1 MVPKKG
7 NEMTLVLRILL
18 DILNEGLMYALLA
31 MGMYITYSILDFPDL
46 SVDGTFPLGAVLSGV
61 MIYNGV
67 NPWLALLAA
76 FAAGMAAGVLT
87 GLMHVKL
94 HITPLLCGIIMY
106 TAMLSVNLVILKA
119 GTGGGAMV
127 SFGTKDTIFSYGIM
141 SNVPKYVQIGDTDF
155 YFRTV
160 IMSLVLVV
168 VCKLILDIYLKT
180 KHGLLLRA
188 TGANDKYTVML
199 GKDPGTLKIFGLA
212 LGNGFAALAGS
223 VIAQNKTS
231 ADQQMGVGMVV
242 LGLASVIIG
251 LSLFKRVKFMKGTTM
266 VILGSIVYKAAY
278 QLVLWLGLPTEY
290 NNLMKA
296 LIFLIALVLGGGE
309 IKKFIAALGKKPES
323 VNSSGRLSLMGIT
336 KIFNK
341 GTVDENKLFDNLS
354 LDVSDGEFISVV
366 GSNGSGK
373 TTMLNIVCGGVEPD
387 AGAVAFNGN
396 NIIYMKEFQ
405 RARRIGRVLQDPKMG
420 TCGSLTILENM
431 ALADNKNNTYGLT
444 PALNPARV
452 EYYKDLLKS
461 CGMGLE
467 NRLGVLAGSLSGGQ
481 RQALALVIA
490 TMSDIDLLILD
501 EHTAAL
507 DPKSSE
513 TLMQITDRVV
523 KEKHLT
529 TLMVTH
535 NLRFAVEYG
544 SRLIMMHSGKAV
556 MDISGEQKQ
565 NLDIDDILG
574 KFNEISIECGN

>member
-1 MVPKKG
+1 
-7 NEMTLVLRILL
+7 MTLVINILI

-61 MIYNGV
+61 LIIQGV
-67 NPWLALLAA
+67 DPWLCLVIS

-94 HITPLLCGIIMY
+94 RITPLLCGIIMY

-119 GTGGGAMV
+119 GTDGKAV
-127 SFGTKDTIFSYGIM
+127 ASFFTKNTIFNSGIA
-141 SNVPKYVQIGDTDF
+141 SLIPKNVGEGGF
-155 YFRTV
+155 YIRTV
-160 IMSLVLVV
+160 VISLILVI
-168 VCKLILDIYLKT
+168 VCKLLLDLYLKT

-199 GKDPGTLKIFGLA
+199 GRNPGSMKIFGLA

-223 VIAQNKTS
+223 VIAQNKGS
-231 ADQQMGVGMVV
+231 ADQQMGIGMVV

-251 LSLFKRVKFMKGTTM
+251 LSLFRRVKFMKGTTM
-266 VILGSIVYKAAY
+266 VILGSLVYKAAY
-278 QLVLWLGLPTEY
+278 QIVLSLGIPTDF

-296 LIFLIALVLGGGE
+296 LIFLVALVLGGSE
-309 IKKFIAALGKKPES
+309 LRKLITSLGKKPEPVKS
-323 VNSSGRLSLMGIT
+323 DSKLALSNIT
-336 KIFNK
+336 KVFNR
-341 GTVDENKLFDNLS
+341 GTVDENKLFDNFT
-354 LDVSDGEFISVV
+354 LDVNDGDFISVV

-373 TTMLNIVCGGVEPD
+373 TTMLNIVCGGIQPD
-387 AGAVAFNGN
+387 SGAVVFNGE
-396 NIIYMKEFQ
+396 NIVLSKEYE
-405 RARRIGRVLQDPKMG
+405 RARKIGRVPQDPKMG
-420 TCGSLTILENM
+420 TCGSLTILENL
-431 ALADNKNNTYGLT
+431 ALADNKLHPFGLS
-444 PALNPARV
+444 PAVNRKR
-452 EYYKDLLKS
+452 EEHYKKLLES

-467 NRLGVLAGSLSGGQ
+467 NRMGVLAGSLSGGQ
-481 RQALALVIA
+481 RQALALIIA
-490 TMSDIDLLILD
+490 TMADIDLLILD

-513 TLMQITDRVV
+513 TLMKITEKVV

-544 SRLIMMHSGKAV
+544 SRLVMMHGGSAV
-556 MDISGEQKQ
+556 MDIDGEAKK
-565 NLDIDDILG
+565 NLVVDDILG

>member
-1 MVPKKG
+1 
-7 NEMTLVLRILL
+7 MTLVINILI

-61 MIYNGV
+61 LIIQGV
-67 NPWLALLAA
+67 DPWLCLVIS

-94 HITPLLCGIIMY
+94 RITPLLCGIIMY

-119 GTGGGAMV
+119 GTDGKAV
-127 SFGTKDTIFSYGIM
+127 ASFFTKNTIFNSGIA
-141 SNVPKYVQIGDTDF
+141 SLIPKDIGEGGF
-155 YFRTV
+155 YIRTV
-160 IMSLVLVV
+160 VIALILVI
-168 VCKLILDIYLKT
+168 VCKLLLDLYLKT

-199 GKDPGTLKIFGLA
+199 GRNPGSMKIFGLA

-223 VIAQNKTS
+223 VIAQNKGS
-231 ADQQMGVGMVV
+231 ADQQMGIGMVV

-251 LSLFKRVKFMKGTTM
+251 LSLFRRVKFMKGTTM
-266 VILGSIVYKAAY
+266 VILGSLVYKAAY
-278 QLVLWLGLPTEY
+278 QIVLSLGIPTDF

-296 LIFLIALVLGGGE
+296 LIFLVALVLGGSE
-309 IKKFIAALGKKPES
+309 LRKLITSLGKKPELVKS
-323 VNSSGRLSLMGIT
+323 DSKLALSNIT
-336 KIFNK
+336 KVFNR
-341 GTVDENKLFDNLS
+341 GTVDESKLFDNFT
-354 LDVSDGEFISVV
+354 LDVNDGDFISVV

-373 TTMLNIVCGGVEPD
+373 TTMLNIVCGGIQPD
-387 AGAVAFNGN
+387 SGAVVFNGE
-396 NIIYMKEFQ
+396 NIVLSKEYE
-405 RARRIGRVLQDPKMG
+405 RARKIGRVLQDPKMG
-420 TCGSLTILENM
+420 TCGSLTILENL
-431 ALADNKNNTYGLT
+431 ALADNKLHPFGLS
-444 PALNPARV
+444 PAVNRKR
-452 EYYKDLLKS
+452 EEHYKKLLES

-467 NRLGVLAGSLSGGQ
+467 NRMGVLAGSLSGGQ
-481 RQALALVIA
+481 RQALALIIA
-490 TMSDIDLLILD
+490 TMADIDLLILD

-513 TLMQITDRVV
+513 TLMKITEKVV

-544 SRLIMMHSGKAV
+544 SRLVMMHGGSAV
-556 MDISGEQKQ
+556 MDIDGEAKK
-565 NLDIDDILG
+565 NLVVDDILG

>member
-1 MVPKKG
+1 
-7 NEMTLVLRILL
+7 MTLVINILI

-61 MIYNGV
+61 LIIQGV
-67 NPWLALLAA
+67 DPWLCLVIS

-94 HITPLLCGIIMY
+94 RITPLLCGIIMY

-119 GTGGGAMV
+119 GTDGKAV
-127 SFGTKDTIFSYGIM
+127 ASFFTKNTIFNSGIA
-141 SNVPKYVQIGDTDF
+141 SLIPKNIGEGGF
-155 YFRTV
+155 YIRTV
-160 IMSLVLVV
+160 VIALILVI
-168 VCKLILDIYLKT
+168 VCKLLLDLYLKT

-199 GKDPGTLKIFGLA
+199 GRNPGSMKIFGLA

-223 VIAQNKTS
+223 VIAQNKGS
-231 ADQQMGVGMVV
+231 ADQQMGIGMVV

-251 LSLFKRVKFMKGTTM
+251 LSLFRRVKFMKGTTM
-266 VILGSIVYKAAY
+266 VILGSLVYKAAY
-278 QLVLWLGLPTEY
+278 QIVLSLGIPTDF

-296 LIFLIALVLGGGE
+296 LIFLVALVLGGSE
-309 IKKFIAALGKKPES
+309 IKKLITSLGKKPEPVKS
-323 VNSSGRLSLMGIT
+323 DSKLALSNIT
-336 KIFNK
+336 KVFNR
-341 GTVDENKLFDNLS
+341 GTVDENKLFDNFT
-354 LDVSDGEFISVV
+354 LDVNDGDFISVV

-373 TTMLNIVCGGVEPD
+373 TTMLNIVCGGIQPD
-387 AGAVAFNGN
+387 SGAVVFNGE
-396 NIIYMKEFQ
+396 NIVLSKEYE
-405 RARRIGRVLQDPKMG
+405 RARKIGRVLQDPKMG
-420 TCGSLTILENM
+420 TCGSLTILENL
-431 ALADNKNNTYGLT
+431 ALADNKLHPFGLS
-444 PALNPARV
+444 PAVNRKR
-452 EYYKDLLKS
+452 EEHYKKLLES

-467 NRLGVLAGSLSGGQ
+467 NRMGVLAGSLSGGQ
-481 RQALALVIA
+481 RQALALIIA
-490 TMSDIDLLILD
+490 TMADIDLLILD

-513 TLMQITDRVV
+513 TLMKITEKVV

-544 SRLIMMHSGKAV
+544 SRLVMMHGGSAV
-556 MDISGEQKQ
+556 MDIDGEAKK
-565 NLDIDDILG
+565 NLVVDDILG

>member
-1 MVPKKG
+1 
-7 NEMTLVLRILL
+7 MTLVINILI

-61 MIYNGV
+61 LIIQGV
-67 NPWLALLAA
+67 DPWLCLVIS

-94 HITPLLCGIIMY
+94 RITPLLCGIIMY

-119 GTGGGAMV
+119 GTDGKAV
-127 SFGTKDTIFSYGIM
+127 ASFFTKNTIFNSGIA
-141 SNVPKYVQIGDTDF
+141 SLIPKNVGEGGF
-155 YFRTV
+155 YIRTV
-160 IMSLVLVV
+160 VISLILVI
-168 VCKLILDIYLKT
+168 VCKLLLDLYLKT

-199 GKDPGTLKIFGLA
+199 GRNPGSMKIFGLA

-223 VIAQNKTS
+223 VIAQNKGS
-231 ADQQMGVGMVV
+231 ADQQMGIGMVV

-251 LSLFKRVKFMKGTTM
+251 LSLFRRVKFMKGTTM
-266 VILGSIVYKAAY
+266 VILGSLVYKAAY
-278 QLVLWLGLPTEY
+278 QIVLSLGIPTDF

-296 LIFLIALVLGGGE
+296 LIFLVALVLGGSE
-309 IKKFIAALGKKPES
+309 LRKLITSLGKKPEPVKS
-323 VNSSGRLSLMGIT
+323 DSKLALSNIT
-336 KIFNK
+336 KVFNR
-341 GTVDENKLFDNLS
+341 GTVDESKLFDNFT
-354 LDVSDGEFISVV
+354 LDVNDGDFISVV

-373 TTMLNIVCGGVEPD
+373 TTMLNIVCGGIQPD
-387 AGAVAFNGN
+387 SGAVVFNGE
-396 NIIYMKEFQ
+396 NIVLSKEYE
-405 RARRIGRVLQDPKMG
+405 RARKIGRVLQDPKMG
-420 TCGSLTILENM
+420 TCGSLTILENL
-431 ALADNKNNTYGLT
+431 ALADNKLHPFGLS
-444 PALNPARV
+444 PAVNRKR
-452 EYYKDLLKS
+452 EEHYKKLLES

-467 NRLGVLAGSLSGGQ
+467 NRMGVLAGSLSGGQ
-481 RQALALVIA
+481 RQALALIIA
-490 TMSDIDLLILD
+490 TMADIDLLILD

-513 TLMQITDRVV
+513 TLMKIIEKVV

-544 SRLIMMHSGKAV
+544 SRLVMMHGGSAV
-556 MDISGEQKQ
+556 MDIDGEAKK
-565 NLDIDDILG
+565 NLVVDDILG

>member
-1 MVPKKG
+1 
-7 NEMTLVLRILL
+7 MTLVINILI

-61 MIYNGV
+61 LIIQGV
-67 NPWLALLAA
+67 DPWLCLVIS
-76 FAAGMAAGVLT
+76 FADGMAAGVLT

-94 HITPLLCGIIMY
+94 RITPLLCGIIMY

-119 GTGGGAMV
+119 GTDGKAV
-127 SFGTKDTIFSYGIM
+127 ASFFTKNTIFNSGIA
-141 SNVPKYVQIGDTDF
+141 SLIPKNVGEGGF
-155 YFRTV
+155 YIRTV
-160 IMSLVLVV
+160 VISLILVI
-168 VCKLILDIYLKT
+168 VCKLLLDLYLKT

-199 GKDPGTLKIFGLA
+199 GRNPGSMKIFGLA

-223 VIAQNKTS
+223 VIAQNKGS
-231 ADQQMGVGMVV
+231 ADQQMGIGMVV

-251 LSLFKRVKFMKGTTM
+251 LSLFRRVKFMKGTTM
-266 VILGSIVYKAAY
+266 VILGSLVYKAAY
-278 QLVLWLGLPTEY
+278 QIVLFLGIPTDF

-296 LIFLIALVLGGGE
+296 LIFLVALVLGGSE
-309 IKKFIAALGKKPES
+309 LRKLITSLGKKPEPVKS
-323 VNSSGRLSLMGIT
+323 DSKLALSNIT
-336 KIFNK
+336 KVFNR
-341 GTVDENKLFDNLS
+341 GTVDESKLFDNFT
-354 LDVSDGEFISVV
+354 LDVNDGDFISVV

-373 TTMLNIVCGGVEPD
+373 TTMLNIVCGGIQPD
-387 AGAVAFNGN
+387 SGAVVFNGE
-396 NIIYMKEFQ
+396 NIVLSKEYE
-405 RARRIGRVLQDPKMG
+405 RARKIGRVLQDPKMG
-420 TCGSLTILENM
+420 TCGSLTILENL
-431 ALADNKNNTYGLT
+431 ALADNKLHPFGLS
-444 PALNPARV
+444 PAVNRKR
-452 EYYKDLLKS
+452 EEHYKKLLES

-467 NRLGVLAGSLSGGQ
+467 NRMGVLAGSLSGGQ
-481 RQALALVIA
+481 RQALALIIA
-490 TMSDIDLLILD
+490 TMADIDLLILD

-513 TLMQITDRVV
+513 TLMKITEKVV

-544 SRLIMMHSGKAV
+544 SRLVMMHGGNAV
-556 MDISGEQKQ
+556 MDIDGEAKK
-565 NLDIDDILG
+565 NLVVDDILG

>member
-1 MVPKKG
+1 
-7 NEMTLVLRILL
+7 MTLVINILI

-61 MIYNGV
+61 LIIQGV
-67 NPWLALLAA
+67 DPWLCLVIS

-94 HITPLLCGIIMY
+94 RITPLLCGIIMY

-119 GTGGGAMV
+119 GTDGKAV
-127 SFGTKDTIFSYGIM
+127 ASFFTKNTIFNSGIA
-141 SNVPKYVQIGDTDF
+141 SLISKNIGEGGF
-155 YFRTV
+155 YIRTV
-160 IMSLVLVV
+160 VIALILVI
-168 VCKLILDIYLKT
+168 VCKLLLDLYLKT

-199 GKDPGTLKIFGLA
+199 GRNPGSMKIFGLA

-223 VIAQNKTS
+223 VIAQNKGS
-231 ADQQMGVGMVV
+231 ADQQMGIGMVV

-251 LSLFKRVKFMKGTTM
+251 LSLFRRVKFMKGTTM
-266 VILGSIVYKAAY
+266 VILGSLVYKAAY
-278 QLVLWLGLPTEY
+278 QIVLSLGIPTDF

-296 LIFLIALVLGGGE
+296 LIFLVALVLGGSE
-309 IKKFIAALGKKPES
+309 LRKLITSLGKKPEPVKS
-323 VNSSGRLSLMGIT
+323 DSKLALSNIT
-336 KIFNK
+336 KVFNR
-341 GTVDENKLFDNLS
+341 GTVDESKLFDNFT
-354 LDVSDGEFISVV
+354 LDVNDGDFISVV

-373 TTMLNIVCGGVEPD
+373 TTMLNIVCGGIQPD
-387 AGAVAFNGN
+387 SGAVVFNGE
-396 NIIYMKEFQ
+396 NIVLSKEYE
-405 RARRIGRVLQDPKMG
+405 RARKIGRVLQDPKMG
-420 TCGSLTILENM
+420 TCGSLTILENL
-431 ALADNKNNTYGLT
+431 ALADNKLHPFGLS
-444 PALNPARV
+444 PAVNRKR
-452 EYYKDLLKS
+452 EEHYKKLLES

-467 NRLGVLAGSLSGGQ
+467 NRMGVLAGSLSGGQ
-481 RQALALVIA
+481 RQALALIIA
-490 TMSDIDLLILD
+490 TMADIDLLILD

-513 TLMQITDRVV
+513 TLMKITEKVV

-544 SRLIMMHSGKAV
+544 SRLVMMHGGSAV
-556 MDISGEQKQ
+556 MDIDGEAKK
-565 NLDIDDILG
+565 NLVVDDILG

>member
-1 MVPKKG
+1 
-7 NEMTLVLRILL
+7 MTLVINILI

-61 MIYNGV
+61 LIIQGV
-67 NPWLALLAA
+67 DPWLCLVIS

-94 HITPLLCGIIMY
+94 RITPLLCGIIMY

-119 GTGGGAMV
+119 GTDGKAV
-127 SFGTKDTIFSYGIM
+127 ASFFTKNTIFNSGIA
-141 SNVPKYVQIGDTDF
+141 SLIPKNIGEGGF
-155 YFRTV
+155 YIRTV
-160 IMSLVLVV
+160 VISLILVI
-168 VCKLILDIYLKT
+168 VCKLLLDLYLKT
-180 KHGLLLRA
+180 KHGLLLIA

-199 GKDPGTLKIFGLA
+199 GRNPGSMKIFGLA

-223 VIAQNKTS
+223 VIAQNKGS
-231 ADQQMGVGMVV
+231 ADQQMGIGMVV

-251 LSLFKRVKFMKGTTM
+251 LSLFRRVKFMKGTTM
-266 VILGSIVYKAAY
+266 VILGSLVYKAAY
-278 QLVLWLGLPTEY
+278 QIVLSLGIPTDF

-296 LIFLIALVLGGGE
+296 LIFLVALVLGGSE
-309 IKKFIAALGKKPES
+309 IKKLITSLGKKPEPVKS
-323 VNSSGRLSLMGIT
+323 DSKLALSNIT
-336 KIFNK
+336 KVFNR
-341 GTVDENKLFDNLS
+341 GTVDENKLFDNFT
-354 LDVSDGEFISVV
+354 LDVNDGDFISVV

-373 TTMLNIVCGGVEPD
+373 TTMLNIVCGGIQPD
-387 AGAVAFNGN
+387 SGAVVFNGE
-396 NIIYMKEFQ
+396 NIVLSKEYE
-405 RARRIGRVLQDPKMG
+405 RARKIGRVLQDPKMG
-420 TCGSLTILENM
+420 TCGSLTILENL
-431 ALADNKNNTYGLT
+431 ALADNKLHPFGLS
-444 PALNPARV
+444 PAVNRKR
-452 EYYKDLLKS
+452 EEHYKKLLES

-467 NRLGVLAGSLSGGQ
+467 NRMGVLAGSLSGGQ
-481 RQALALVIA
+481 RQALALIIA
-490 TMSDIDLLILD
+490 TMADIDLLILD

-513 TLMQITDRVV
+513 TLMKITEKVV

-544 SRLIMMHSGKAV
+544 SRLVMMHGGSAV
-556 MDISGEQKQ
+556 MDIDGEAKK
-565 NLDIDDILG
+565 NLVVDDILG

>member
-1 MVPKKG
+1 
-7 NEMTLVLRILL
+7 MTLVINILI

-61 MIYNGV
+61 LIIQGV
-67 NPWLALLAA
+67 DPWLCLVIS

-94 HITPLLCGIIMY
+94 RITPLLCGIIMY

-119 GTGGGAMV
+119 GTDGKAV
-127 SFGTKDTIFSYGIM
+127 ASFFTKNTIFNSGIA
-141 SNVPKYVQIGDTDF
+141 SLIPKNIGEGGF
-155 YFRTV
+155 YIRTV
-160 IMSLVLVV
+160 VIALILVI
-168 VCKLILDIYLKT
+168 VCKLLLDLYLKT

-199 GKDPGTLKIFGLA
+199 GRNPGSMKIFGLA

-223 VIAQNKTS
+223 VIAQNKGS
-231 ADQQMGVGMVV
+231 ADQQMGIGMVV

-251 LSLFKRVKFMKGTTM
+251 LSLFRRVKFMKGTTM
-266 VILGSIVYKAAY
+266 VILGSLVYKAAY
-278 QLVLWLGLPTEY
+278 QIVLSLGIPTDF

-296 LIFLIALVLGGGE
+296 LIFLVALVLGGSE
-309 IKKFIAALGKKPES
+309 LRKLITSLGKKPEPVKS
-323 VNSSGRLSLMGIT
+323 DSKLALSNIT
-336 KIFNK
+336 KVFNR
-341 GTVDENKLFDNLS
+341 GTVDESKLFDNFT
-354 LDVSDGEFISVV
+354 LDVNDGDFISVV

-373 TTMLNIVCGGVEPD
+373 TTMLNIVCGGIQPD
-387 AGAVAFNGN
+387 SGAVVFNGE
-396 NIIYMKEFQ
+396 NIVLSKEYE
-405 RARRIGRVLQDPKMG
+405 RARKIGRVLQDPKMG
-420 TCGSLTILENM
+420 TCGSLTILENL
-431 ALADNKNNTYGLT
+431 ALADNKLHPFGLS
-444 PALNPARV
+444 PAVNRKR
-452 EYYKDLLKS
+452 EEHYKKLLES

-467 NRLGVLAGSLSGGQ
+467 NRMGVLAGSLSGGQ
-481 RQALALVIA
+481 RQALALIIA
-490 TMSDIDLLILD
+490 TMADIDLLILD

-513 TLMQITDRVV
+513 TLMKITEKVV

-544 SRLIMMHSGKAV
+544 SRLVMMHGGNAV
-556 MDISGEQKQ
+556 MDIDGEAKK
-565 NLDIDDILG
+565 NLVVDDILG

>member
-1 MVPKKG
+1 
-7 NEMTLVLRILL
+7 MTLVINILI
-18 DILNEGLMYALLA
+18 DILNEGLMYAILA

-61 MIYNGV
+61 LIIQGV
-67 NPWLALLAA
+67 DPWLCLVIS

-94 HITPLLCGIIMY
+94 RITPLLCGIIMY

-119 GTGGGAMV
+119 GTDGKAV
-127 SFGTKDTIFSYGIM
+127 ASFFTKNTIFNSGIA
-141 SNVPKYVQIGDTDF
+141 SLIPKNVGEGGF
-155 YFRTV
+155 YIRTV
-160 IMSLVLVV
+160 VISLILVI
-168 VCKLILDIYLKT
+168 VCKLLLDLYLKT

-199 GKDPGTLKIFGLA
+199 GRNPGSMKIFGLA

-223 VIAQNKTS
+223 VIAQNKGS
-231 ADQQMGVGMVV
+231 ADQQMGIGMVV

-251 LSLFKRVKFMKGTTM
+251 LSLFRRVKFMKGTTM
-266 VILGSIVYKAAY
+266 VILGSLVYKAAY
-278 QLVLWLGLPTEY
+278 QIVLSLGIPTDF

-296 LIFLIALVLGGGE
+296 LIFLVALVLGGSE
-309 IKKFIAALGKKPES
+309 LRKLITSLGKKPEPVKS
-323 VNSSGRLSLMGIT
+323 DSKLALSNIT
-336 KIFNK
+336 KVFNR
-341 GTVDENKLFDNLS
+341 GTVDESKLFDNFT
-354 LDVSDGEFISVV
+354 LDVNDGDFISVV

-373 TTMLNIVCGGVEPD
+373 TTMLNIVCGGIQPD
-387 AGAVAFNGN
+387 SGAVVFNGE
-396 NIIYMKEFQ
+396 NIVLSKEYE
-405 RARRIGRVLQDPKMG
+405 RARKIGRVLQDPKMG
-420 TCGSLTILENM
+420 TCGSLTILENL
-431 ALADNKNNTYGLT
+431 ALADNKLHPFGLS
-444 PALNPARV
+444 PAVNRKR
-452 EYYKDLLKS
+452 EEHYKKLLES

-467 NRLGVLAGSLSGGQ
+467 NRMGVLAGSLSGGQ
-481 RQALALVIA
+481 RQALALIIA
-490 TMSDIDLLILD
+490 TMADIDLLILD

-513 TLMQITDRVV
+513 TLMKITEKVV

-544 SRLIMMHSGKAV
+544 SRLVMMHGGSAV
-556 MDISGEQKQ
+556 MDIDGEAKK
-565 NLDIDDILG
+565 NLVVDDILG

>member
-1 MVPKKG
+1 
-7 NEMTLVLRILL
+7 MTLVINILI

-61 MIYNGV
+61 LIIQGV
-67 NPWLALLAA
+67 DPWLCLVIS

-94 HITPLLCGIIMY
+94 RITPLLCGIIMY

-119 GTGGGAMV
+119 GTDGKAV
-127 SFGTKDTIFSYGIM
+127 ASFFTKNTIFNSGIA
-141 SNVPKYVQIGDTDF
+141 SLIPKNIGEGGF
-155 YFRTV
+155 YIRTAV
-160 IMSLVLVV
+160 ISLIIVV
-168 VCKLILDIYLKT
+168 VCKLLLDLYLKT

-199 GKDPGTLKIFGLA
+199 GRNPGTMKIFGLA

-223 VIAQNKTS
+223 VIAQNKGS
-231 ADQQMGVGMVV
+231 ADQQMGIGMVV

-251 LSLFKRVKFMKGTTM
+251 LSLFRRVRFIKGTTM
-266 VILGSIVYKAAY
+266 VILGSLVYKAAY
-278 QLVLWLGLPTEY
+278 QIVLSLGIPTDL

-296 LIFLIALVLGGGE
+296 LIFLAALVLGGGE
-309 IKKFIAALGKKPES
+309 LKKLITSLGRKPEPAQS
-323 VNSSGRLSLMGIT
+323 RSKLALNSIT
-336 KIFNK
+336 KVFNR
-341 GTVDENKLFDNLS
+341 GTVDENKLFDNFTLEIN
-354 LDVSDGEFISVV
+354 DGDFISVV

-373 TTMLNIVCGGVEPD
+373 TTMLNVICGGIEPD
-387 AGAVAFNGN
+387 SGAVVFNGE
-396 NIIYMKEFQ
+396 NIVLSKEYE
-405 RARRIGRVLQDPKMG
+405 RARKIGRVLQDPKMG
-420 TCGSLTILENM
+420 TCSSLTILENL
-431 ALADNKNNTYGLT
+431 ALADNKLRPFGLS
-444 PALNPARV
+444 PAVNRKR
-452 EYYKDLLKS
+452 EEHYKKLLES

-467 NRLGVLAGSLSGGQ
+467 NRMGVLAGSLSGGQ
-481 RQALALVIA
+481 RQALALIIA
-490 TMSDIDLLILD
+490 TMADIDLLILD

-513 TLMQITDRVV
+513 TLMKITERVV

-544 SRLIMMHSGKAV
+544 SRLVMMHGGTAV
-556 MDISGEQKQ
+556 MDIDGEDKK
-565 NLDIDDILG
+565 NLVVDDILG

>member
-1 MVPKKG
+1 
-7 NEMTLVLRILL
+7 MTLVINILI

-61 MIYNGV
+61 LIIQGV
-67 NPWLALLAA
+67 DPWLCLVIS

-94 HITPLLCGIIMY
+94 RITPLLCGIIMY

-119 GTGGGAMV
+119 GTDGKAVASFFTKNTLFNSGIASLIPKNVGEGG
-127 SFGTKDTIFSYGIM
+127 
-141 SNVPKYVQIGDTDF
+141 F
-155 YFRTV
+155 YIRTV
-160 IMSLVLVV
+160 VISLILVI
-168 VCKLILDIYLKT
+168 VCKLLLDLYLKT

-199 GKDPGTLKIFGLA
+199 GRNPGSMKIFGLA

-223 VIAQNKTS
+223 VIAQNKGS
-231 ADQQMGVGMVV
+231 ADQQMGIGMVV

-251 LSLFKRVKFMKGTTM
+251 LSLFRRVKFMKGTTM
-266 VILGSIVYKAAY
+266 VILGSLVYKAAY
-278 QLVLWLGLPTEY
+278 QIVLSLGIPTDF

-296 LIFLIALVLGGGE
+296 LIFLVALVLGGSE
-309 IKKFIAALGKKPES
+309 LRKLITSLGKKPEPVKS
-323 VNSSGRLSLMGIT
+323 DSKLALSNIT
-336 KIFNK
+336 KVFNR
-341 GTVDENKLFDNLS
+341 GTVDESKLFDNFT
-354 LDVSDGEFISVV
+354 LDVNDGDFISVV

-373 TTMLNIVCGGVEPD
+373 TTMLNIVCGGIQPD
-387 AGAVAFNGN
+387 SGAVVFNGE
-396 NIIYMKEFQ
+396 NIVLSKEYE
-405 RARRIGRVLQDPKMG
+405 RARKIGRVLQDPKMG
-420 TCGSLTILENM
+420 TCGSLTILENL
-431 ALADNKNNTYGLT
+431 ALADNKLHPFGLS
-444 PALNPARV
+444 PAVNRKR
-452 EYYKDLLKS
+452 EEHYKKLLES

-467 NRLGVLAGSLSGGQ
+467 NRMGVLAGSLSGGQ
-481 RQALALVIA
+481 RQALALIIA
-490 TMSDIDLLILD
+490 TMADIDLLILD

-513 TLMQITDRVV
+513 TLMKITEKVV

-544 SRLIMMHSGKAV
+544 SRLVMMHGGSAV
-556 MDISGEQKQ
+556 MDIDGEAKK
-565 NLDIDDILG
+565 NLVVDDILG

>member
-1 MVPKKG
+1 
-7 NEMTLVLRILL
+7 MTLVINILL
-18 DILNEGLMYALLA
+18 DILNEGFMYALLA

-61 MIYNGV
+61 LILQGV
-67 NPWLALLAA
+67 DPWLCLLIS

-94 HITPLLCGIIMY
+94 RITPLLCGIIMY

-119 GTGGGAMV
+119 GTDGGAV
-127 SFGTKDTIFSYGIM
+127 ASFFTKDTIFNSGLAGFI
-141 SNVPKYVQIGDTDF
+141 PKSVGGF
-155 YFRTV
+155 YIRTAV
-160 IMSLVLVV
+160 ISLIIVV
-168 VCKLILDIYLKT
+168 VCKLLLDLYLKT
-180 KHGLLLRA
+180 KHGLLLRG

-199 GKDPGTLKIFGLA
+199 GKDPGTIKIFGLA
-212 LGNGFAALAGS
+212 LGNGFAAIAGS
-223 VIAQNKTS
+223 VIAQNKGS

-266 VILGSIVYKAAY
+266 VILGSLIYKAAY
-278 QLVLWLGLPTEY
+278 QIVLSLGLPTDY

-309 IKKFIAALGKKPES
+309 LKKLISSIGRKPES
-323 VNSSGRLSLMGIT
+323 VQSANRLSLSKIT
-336 KIFNK
+336 KIFNR
-341 GTVDENKLFDNLS
+341 GTVDENKLFDEFS
-354 LDVSDGEFISVV
+354 LDVKDGDFISVV

-373 TTMLNIVCGGVEPD
+373 TTMLNVVCGGVEPD
-387 AGAVAFNGN
+387 SGAVVFNGQ
-396 NIIYMKEFQ
+396 NIAMMKEFQ

-420 TCGSLTILENM
+420 TCGSLTILENL
-431 ALADNKNNTYGLT
+431 ALADNKNHSFGLT
-444 PALNPARV
+444 PAVNPAR
-452 EYYKDLLKS
+452 EQYYKKLLES

-467 NRLGVLAGSLSGGQ
+467 NRMGVLAGSLSGGQ
-481 RQALALVIA
+481 RQALALIIA

-513 TLMQITDRVV
+513 TLMKITDKVV
-523 KEKHLT
+523 KEKHIT

-544 SRLIMMHSGKAV
+544 SRLVMMHGGRAV
-556 MDISGEQKQ
+556 MDIDGDEKQK
-565 NLDIDDILG
+565 LVVDDILG

>member
-1 MVPKKG
+1 
-7 NEMTLVLRILL
+7 MTLVINILI

-61 MIYNGV
+61 LIIQGV
-67 NPWLALLAA
+67 DPWLCLVIS

-94 HITPLLCGIIMY
+94 RITPLLCGIIMY

-119 GTGGGAMV
+119 GTDGKAV
-127 SFGTKDTIFSYGIM
+127 ASFFTKNTIFNSGIA
-141 SNVPKYVQIGDTDF
+141 SLIPKNIGEGGF
-155 YFRTV
+155 YIRTV
-160 IMSLVLVV
+160 VIALILVI
-168 VCKLILDIYLKT
+168 VCKLLLDLYLNT

-199 GKDPGTLKIFGLA
+199 GRNPGSMKIFGLA

-223 VIAQNKTS
+223 VIAQNKGS
-231 ADQQMGVGMVV
+231 ADQQMGIGMVV

-251 LSLFKRVKFMKGTTM
+251 LSLFRRVKFMKGTTM
-266 VILGSIVYKAAY
+266 VILGSLVYKAAY
-278 QLVLWLGLPTEY
+278 QIVLSLGIPTDF

-296 LIFLIALVLGGGE
+296 LIFLVALVLGGSE
-309 IKKFIAALGKKPES
+309 LRKLITSLGKKPEPVKS
-323 VNSSGRLSLMGIT
+323 DSKLALSNIT
-336 KIFNK
+336 KVFNR
-341 GTVDENKLFDNLS
+341 GTVDESKLFDNFT
-354 LDVSDGEFISVV
+354 LDVNDGDFISVV

-373 TTMLNIVCGGVEPD
+373 TTMLNIVCGGIQPD
-387 AGAVAFNGN
+387 SGAVVFNGE
-396 NIIYMKEFQ
+396 NIVLSKEYE
-405 RARRIGRVLQDPKMG
+405 RARKIGRVLQDPKMG
-420 TCGSLTILENM
+420 TCGSLTILENL
-431 ALADNKNNTYGLT
+431 ALADNKLHPFGLS
-444 PALNPARV
+444 PAVNRKR
-452 EYYKDLLKS
+452 EEHYKKLLES

-467 NRLGVLAGSLSGGQ
+467 NRMGVLAGSLSGGQ
-481 RQALALVIA
+481 RQALALIIA
-490 TMSDIDLLILD
+490 TMADIDLLILD

-513 TLMQITDRVV
+513 TLMKITEKVV

-544 SRLIMMHSGKAV
+544 SRLVMMHGGSAV
-556 MDISGEQKQ
+556 MDIDGEAKK
-565 NLDIDDILG
+565 NLVVDDILG

>member
-1 MVPKKG
+1 
-7 NEMTLVLRILL
+7 MTLVIKILL

-46 SVDGTFPLGAVLSGV
+46 SVDGTFPLGAALSGV
-61 MIYNGV
+61 LILNGV
-67 NPWLALLAA
+67 NPWLALLIS

-119 GTGGGAMV
+119 GNDGNALV
-127 SFGTKDTIFSYGIM
+127 SFGRKETIFNSGLASFI
-141 SNVPKYVQIGDTDF
+141 PKSVGEF
-155 YFRTV
+155 YIRTAV
-160 IMSLVLVV
+160 VSLVLVI
-168 VCKLILDIYLKT
+168 VCKLLLDLYLKT

-188 TGANDKYTVML
+188 TGANDKYTIML
-199 GKDPGTLKIFGLA
+199 GKDPGTIKIFGLA
-212 LGNGFAALAGS
+212 LGNGFAALAGG
-223 VIAQNKTS
+223 VIAQNKGS

-266 VILGSIVYKAAY
+266 VILGSLVYKAAY
-278 QLVLWLGLPTEY
+278 QIVLSLGLPTDL

-309 IKKFIAALGKKPES
+309 LKKLISALGKKPEP
-323 VNSSGRLSLMGIT
+323 VKSGSRLALSNIT
-336 KIFNK
+336 KIFNR
-341 GTVDENKLFDNLS
+341 GTVDENVLFDKFT
-354 LDVSDGEFISVV
+354 LDVNDGDFISVV

-373 TTMLNIVCGGVEPD
+373 TTMLNVVCGGVEPD
-387 AGAVAFNGN
+387 SGAVVFNGQ
-396 NIIYMKEFQ
+396 NIVMTKEFQ

-420 TCGSLTILENM
+420 TCSSLTILENL
-431 ALADNKNNTYGLT
+431 ALADNKNNSYGLT
-444 PALNPARV
+444 PAVNSSRV
-452 EYYKDLLKS
+452 EYYKELLSS

-467 NRLGVLAGSLSGGQ
+467 NRMGVLAGSLSGGQ
-481 RQALALVIA
+481 RQALALIIA

-513 TLMQITDRVV
+513 TLMKITDKVV

-544 SRLIMMHSGKAV
+544 SRLVMMHSGKAV
-556 MDISGEQKQ
+556 MDIDGEEKQK
-565 NLDIDDILG
+565 LVVDDILG

>member
-1 MVPKKG
+1 
-7 NEMTLVLRILL
+7 MTLVINILI

-61 MIYNGV
+61 LIIQGV
-67 NPWLALLAA
+67 DPWLCLVIS

-94 HITPLLCGIIMY
+94 RITPLLCGIIMY

-119 GTGGGAMV
+119 GTDGKAV
-127 SFGTKDTIFSYGIM
+127 ASFFTKNTIFNSGIA
-141 SNVPKYVQIGDTDF
+141 SLIPKNIGEGGF
-155 YFRTV
+155 YIRTV
-160 IMSLVLVV
+160 VIALILVI
-168 VCKLILDIYLKT
+168 VCKLLLDLYLKT

-199 GKDPGTLKIFGLA
+199 GRNPGSMKIFGLA

-223 VIAQNKTS
+223 VIAQNKGS
-231 ADQQMGVGMVV
+231 ADQQMGIGMVV

-251 LSLFKRVKFMKGTTM
+251 LSLFRRVKFMKGTTM
-266 VILGSIVYKAAY
+266 VILGSLVYKAAY
-278 QLVLWLGLPTEY
+278 QIVLSLGIPTDF

-296 LIFLIALVLGGGE
+296 LIFLVALVLGGSE
-309 IKKFIAALGKKPES
+309 LRKLITSLGKKPEPVKS
-323 VNSSGRLSLMGIT
+323 DSKLALSNIT
-336 KIFNK
+336 KVFNR
-341 GTVDENKLFDNLS
+341 GTVDESKLFDNFT
-354 LDVSDGEFISVV
+354 LDVNDGDFISVV

-373 TTMLNIVCGGVEPD
+373 TTMLNIVCGGIQPD
-387 AGAVAFNGN
+387 SGAVVFNGE
-396 NIIYMKEFQ
+396 NIVLSKEYE
-405 RARRIGRVLQDPKMG
+405 RARKIGRVLQDPKMG
-420 TCGSLTILENM
+420 TCGSLTILENL
-431 ALADNKNNTYGLT
+431 ALADNKLHPFGLS
-444 PALNPARV
+444 PAVNRKR
-452 EYYKDLLKS
+452 EEHYKKLLES

-467 NRLGVLAGSLSGGQ
+467 NRMGVLAGSLSGGQ
-481 RQALALVIA
+481 RQALALIIA
-490 TMSDIDLLILD
+490 TMADIDLLILD

-513 TLMQITDRVV
+513 TLMKITEKVV

-544 SRLIMMHSGKAV
+544 SRLVMMHGGSAV
-556 MDISGEQKQ
+556 MDIDGEAKK
-565 NLDIDDILG
+565 NLVVDDIIG

>member
-1 MVPKKG
+1 
-7 NEMTLVLRILL
+7 MTLVINILL

-61 MIYNGV
+61 LILKGV
-67 NPWLALLAA
+67 DPWLSLVIS
-76 FAAGMAAGVLT
+76 FVAGMVAGVLT

-119 GTGGGAMV
+119 GTDGGAV
-127 SFGTKDTIFSYGIM
+127 ASFFTKDTIFNSGVASYI
-141 SNVPKYVQIGDTDF
+141 PKSVGGF
-155 YFRTV
+155 YIRTA
-160 IMSLVLVV
+160 IISLVIVI
-168 VCKLILDIYLKT
+168 VCKLLLDLYLRT

-199 GKDPGTLKIFGLA
+199 GKDPGTIKIFGLA

-223 VIAQNKTS
+223 VIAQNKGS

-266 VILGSIVYKAAY
+266 VILGSLVYKAAY
-278 QLVLWLGLPTEY
+278 QIVLSLGLPTDY

-309 IKKFIAALGKKPES
+309 LKKLVAALGRKPEPADS
-323 VNSSGRLSLMGIT
+323 KSRLALSSIT
-336 KIFNK
+336 KIFNR
-341 GTVDENKLFDNLS
+341 GTVDENKLFDNFT
-354 LDVSDGEFISVV
+354 LDVKDGDFISVV

-373 TTMLNIVCGGVEPD
+373 TTMLNVVCGGVEPD
-387 AGAVAFNGN
+387 SGAVVFNGK
-396 NIIYMKEFQ
+396 NIVMMKEFQ

-420 TCGSLTILENM
+420 TCGSLTILENL
-431 ALADNKNNTYGLT
+431 ALADNKNNSYGLT
-444 PALNPARV
+444 PAVNNSRV
-452 EYYKDLLKS
+452 EYYKELLSS

-467 NRLGVLAGSLSGGQ
+467 NRMGVLAGSLSGGQ
-481 RQALALVIA
+481 RQALALIIA

-513 TLMQITDRVV
+513 TLMRITDKVV

-544 SRLIMMHSGKAV
+544 SRLIMMHGGKAV
-556 MDISGEQKQ
+556 MDIDGEQKKD
-565 NLDIDDILG
+565 LVVDDILG

>member
-1 MVPKKG
+1 
-7 NEMTLVLRILL
+7 MTLVINILI

-61 MIYNGV
+61 LIIQGV
-67 NPWLALLAA
+67 DPWLCLVIS

-94 HITPLLCGIIMY
+94 RITPLLCGIIMY

-119 GTGGGAMV
+119 GTDGKAV
-127 SFGTKDTIFSYGIM
+127 ASFFTKNTIFNSGIA
-141 SNVPKYVQIGDTDF
+141 SLIPKNVGEGGF
-155 YFRTV
+155 YIRTV
-160 IMSLVLVV
+160 VISLILVI
-168 VCKLILDIYLKT
+168 VCKLLLDLYLKT

-199 GKDPGTLKIFGLA
+199 GRNPGSMKIFGLA

-223 VIAQNKTS
+223 VIAQNKGS
-231 ADQQMGVGMVV
+231 ADQQMGIGMVV

-251 LSLFKRVKFMKGTTM
+251 LSLFRRVKFMKGTTM
-266 VILGSIVYKAAY
+266 VILGSLVYKAAY
-278 QLVLWLGLPTEY
+278 QIVLSLGIPTDF

-296 LIFLIALVLGGGE
+296 LIFLVALVLGGSE
-309 IKKFIAALGKKPES
+309 LRKLITSLGKKPEPVKS
-323 VNSSGRLSLMGIT
+323 DSKLALSNIT
-336 KIFNK
+336 KVFNR
-341 GTVDENKLFDNLS
+341 GTVDESKLFDNFM
-354 LDVSDGEFISVV
+354 LDVNDGDFISVV

-373 TTMLNIVCGGVEPD
+373 TTMLNIVCGGIQPD
-387 AGAVAFNGN
+387 SGAVVFNGE
-396 NIIYMKEFQ
+396 NIVLSKEYE
-405 RARRIGRVLQDPKMG
+405 RARKIGRVLQDPKMG
-420 TCGSLTILENM
+420 TCGSLTILENL
-431 ALADNKNNTYGLT
+431 ALADNKLHPFGLS
-444 PALNPARV
+444 PAVNRKR
-452 EYYKDLLKS
+452 EEHYKKLLES

-467 NRLGVLAGSLSGGQ
+467 NRMGVLAGSLSGGQ
-481 RQALALVIA
+481 RQALALIIA
-490 TMSDIDLLILD
+490 TMADIDLLILD

-513 TLMQITDRVV
+513 TLMKITEKVV

-544 SRLIMMHSGKAV
+544 SRLVMMHGGSAV
-556 MDISGEQKQ
+556 MDIDGEAKK
-565 NLDIDDILG
+565 NLVVDDILG

>member
-1 MVPKKG
+1 
-7 NEMTLVLRILL
+7 MTLVINILL
-18 DILNEGLMYALLA
+18 DILNEGLMYALLS

-61 MIYNGV
+61 LILNGV
-67 NPWLALLAA
+67 DPWLSLVIS

-119 GTGGGAMV
+119 GTDGGAV
-127 SFGTKDTIFSYGIM
+127 ASFFTKDTIFNSGVASYI
-141 SNVPKYVQIGDTDF
+141 PKSVGGF
-155 YFRTV
+155 YIRTA
-160 IMSLVLVV
+160 IISLVIVI
-168 VCKLILDIYLKT
+168 VCKLLLDLYLRT

-199 GKDPGTLKIFGLA
+199 GKDPGTIKIFGLA

-223 VIAQNKTS
+223 VIAQNKGS

-266 VILGSIVYKAAY
+266 VILGSLVYKAAY
-278 QLVLWLGLPTEY
+278 QIVLSLGLPTDY

-309 IKKFIAALGKKPES
+309 LKKLVAALGRKPEPADS
-323 VNSSGRLSLMGIT
+323 KSRLALSSIT
-336 KIFNK
+336 KIFNR
-341 GTVDENKLFDNLS
+341 GTVDENKLFDNFT
-354 LDVSDGEFISVV
+354 LDVKDGDFISVV

-373 TTMLNIVCGGVEPD
+373 TTMLNVVCGGAEPD
-387 AGAVAFNGN
+387 SGAVVFNGK
-396 NIIYMKEFQ
+396 NIVMMKEFQ

-420 TCGSLTILENM
+420 TCGSLTILENL
-431 ALADNKNNTYGLT
+431 ALADNKNNSYGLT
-444 PALNPARV
+444 PAVNNSRV
-452 EYYKDLLKS
+452 EYYKELLSS

-467 NRLGVLAGSLSGGQ
+467 NRMGVLAGSLSGGQ
-481 RQALALVIA
+481 RQALALIIA

-513 TLMQITDRVV
+513 TLMRITDKVV

-544 SRLIMMHSGKAV
+544 SRLIMMHGGKAV
-556 MDISGEQKQ
+556 MDIDGEQKKD
-565 NLDIDDILG
+565 LVVDDILG
-574 KFNEISIECGN
+574 KFNEVSIECGN

>member
-1 MVPKKG
+1 
-7 NEMTLVLRILL
+7 MTLVINILI

-61 MIYNGV
+61 LIIQGV
-67 NPWLALLAA
+67 DPWLCLVIS

-94 HITPLLCGIIMY
+94 RITPLLCGIIMY

-119 GTGGGAMV
+119 GTDGKAV
-127 SFGTKDTIFSYGIM
+127 ASFFTKNTIFNSGIA
-141 SNVPKYVQIGDTDF
+141 SLIPKNIGEGGF
-155 YFRTV
+155 YIRTV
-160 IMSLVLVV
+160 VIALILVI
-168 VCKLILDIYLKT
+168 VCKLLLDLYLKT

-199 GKDPGTLKIFGLA
+199 GRNPGSMKIFGLA

-223 VIAQNKTS
+223 VIAQNKGS
-231 ADQQMGVGMVV
+231 ADQQMGIGMVV

-251 LSLFKRVKFMKGTTM
+251 LSLFRRVKFMKGTTR
-266 VILGSIVYKAAY
+266 VILGSLVYKAAY
-278 QLVLWLGLPTEY
+278 QIVLSLGIPTDF

-296 LIFLIALVLGGGE
+296 LIFLVALVLGGSE
-309 IKKFIAALGKKPES
+309 LRKLITSLGKKPEPVKS
-323 VNSSGRLSLMGIT
+323 DSKLALSNIT
-336 KIFNK
+336 KVFNR
-341 GTVDENKLFDNLS
+341 GTVDESKLFDNFT
-354 LDVSDGEFISVV
+354 LDVNDGDFISVV

-373 TTMLNIVCGGVEPD
+373 TTMLNIVCGGIQPD
-387 AGAVAFNGN
+387 SGAVVFNGE
-396 NIIYMKEFQ
+396 NIVLSKEYE
-405 RARRIGRVLQDPKMG
+405 RARKIGRVLQDPKMG
-420 TCGSLTILENM
+420 TCGSLTILENL
-431 ALADNKNNTYGLT
+431 ALADNKLHPFGLS
-444 PALNPARV
+444 PAVNRKR
-452 EYYKDLLKS
+452 EEHYKKLLES

-467 NRLGVLAGSLSGGQ
+467 NRMGVLAGSLSGGQ
-481 RQALALVIA
+481 RQALALIIA
-490 TMSDIDLLILD
+490 TMADIDLLILD

-513 TLMQITDRVV
+513 TLMKITEKVV

-544 SRLIMMHSGKAV
+544 SRLVMMHGGSAV
-556 MDISGEQKQ
+556 MDIDGEAKK
-565 NLDIDDILG
+565 NLVVDDILG

>member
-1 MVPKKG
+1 
-7 NEMTLVLRILL
+7 MTLVINILI

-61 MIYNGV
+61 LIIQGV
-67 NPWLALLAA
+67 DPWLCLVIS

-94 HITPLLCGIIMY
+94 RITPLLCGIIMY

-119 GTGGGAMV
+119 GTDGKAV
-127 SFGTKDTIFSYGIM
+127 ASFFTKNTIFNSGIA
-141 SNVPKYVQIGDTDF
+141 SLIPKNIGEGGF
-155 YFRTV
+155 YIRTV
-160 IMSLVLVV
+160 VISLILVI
-168 VCKLILDIYLKT
+168 VCKLLLDLYLKT

-199 GKDPGTLKIFGLA
+199 GRNPGSMKIFGLA

-223 VIAQNKTS
+223 VIAQNKGS
-231 ADQQMGVGMVV
+231 ADQQMGIGMVV

-251 LSLFKRVKFMKGTTM
+251 LSLFRRVKFMKGTTM
-266 VILGSIVYKAAY
+266 VILGSLVYKAAY
-278 QLVLWLGLPTEY
+278 QIVLSLGIPTDF

-296 LIFLIALVLGGGE
+296 LIFLVALVLGGSE
-309 IKKFIAALGKKPES
+309 IKKLITSLGKKPEPVKS
-323 VNSSGRLSLMGIT
+323 DSKLALSNIT
-336 KIFNK
+336 KVFNR
-341 GTVDENKLFDNLS
+341 GTVDENKLFDNFT
-354 LDVSDGEFISVV
+354 LDVNDGDFISVV

-373 TTMLNIVCGGVEPD
+373 TTMLNIVCGGIQPD
-387 AGAVAFNGN
+387 SGAVVFNGE
-396 NIIYMKEFQ
+396 NIVLSKEYE
-405 RARRIGRVLQDPKMG
+405 RARKIGRVLQDPKMG
-420 TCGSLTILENM
+420 TCGSLTILENL
-431 ALADNKNNTYGLT
+431 ALADNKLHPFGLS
-444 PALNPARV
+444 PAVNRKR
-452 EYYKDLLKS
+452 EEHYKKLLES

-467 NRLGVLAGSLSGGQ
+467 NRMGVLAGSLSGGQ
-481 RQALALVIA
+481 RQALALIIA
-490 TMSDIDLLILD
+490 TMADIDLLILD

-513 TLMQITDRVV
+513 TLMKITEKVV

-544 SRLIMMHSGKAV
+544 SRLVMMHGGSAV
-556 MDISGEQKQ
+556 MDIDGEAKK
-565 NLDIDDILG
+565 NLVVDDILG

>member
-1 MVPKKG
+1 
-7 NEMTLVLRILL
+7 MTLVINILI

-61 MIYNGV
+61 LIIQGV
-67 NPWLALLAA
+67 DPWLCLVIS

-94 HITPLLCGIIMY
+94 RITPLLCGIIMY

-119 GTGGGAMV
+119 GTDGKAV
-127 SFGTKDTIFSYGIM
+127 ASFFTKNTIFNSGIA
-141 SNVPKYVQIGDTDF
+141 SLIPKNIGEGGF
-155 YFRTV
+155 YIRTV
-160 IMSLVLVV
+160 VIALILVI
-168 VCKLILDIYLKT
+168 VCKLLLDLYLKT

-199 GKDPGTLKIFGLA
+199 GRNPGSMKIFGLA

-223 VIAQNKTS
+223 VIAQNKGS
-231 ADQQMGVGMVV
+231 ADQQMGIGMVV

-251 LSLFKRVKFMKGTTM
+251 LSLFRRVKFMKGTTM
-266 VILGSIVYKAAY
+266 VILGSLVYKAAY
-278 QLVLWLGLPTEY
+278 QIVLSLGIPTDF

-296 LIFLIALVLGGGE
+296 LIFLVALVLGGSE
-309 IKKFIAALGKKPES
+309 LRKLITSIGKKPEPVKS
-323 VNSSGRLSLMGIT
+323 DSKLALSNIT
-336 KIFNK
+336 KVFNR
-341 GTVDENKLFDNLS
+341 GTVDESKLFDNFT
-354 LDVSDGEFISVV
+354 LDVNDGDFISVV

-373 TTMLNIVCGGVEPD
+373 TTMLNIVCGGIQPD
-387 AGAVAFNGN
+387 SGAVVFNGE
-396 NIIYMKEFQ
+396 NIVLSKEYE
-405 RARRIGRVLQDPKMG
+405 RARKIGRVLQDPKMG
-420 TCGSLTILENM
+420 TCGSLTILENL
-431 ALADNKNNTYGLT
+431 ALADNKLHPFGLS
-444 PALNPARV
+444 PAVNRKR
-452 EYYKDLLKS
+452 EEHYKKLLES

-467 NRLGVLAGSLSGGQ
+467 NRMGVLAGSLSGGQ
-481 RQALALVIA
+481 RQALALIIA
-490 TMSDIDLLILD
+490 TMADIDLLILD

-513 TLMQITDRVV
+513 TLMKITEKVV

-544 SRLIMMHSGKAV
+544 SRLVMMHGGSAV
-556 MDISGEQKQ
+556 MDIDGEAKK
-565 NLDIDDILG
+565 NLVVDDILG

>member
-1 MVPKKG
+1 
-7 NEMTLVLRILL
+7 MTLVINILI

-61 MIYNGV
+61 LIIQGV
-67 NPWLALLAA
+67 DPWLCLVIS

-94 HITPLLCGIIMY
+94 RITPLLCGIIMY

-119 GTGGGAMV
+119 GTDGKAV
-127 SFGTKDTIFSYGIM
+127 ASFFTKNTIFNSGIA
-141 SNVPKYVQIGDTDF
+141 SLIPKNIGEGGF
-155 YFRTV
+155 YIRTV
-160 IMSLVLVV
+160 VIALILVI
-168 VCKLILDIYLKT
+168 VCKLLLDLYLKT

-199 GKDPGTLKIFGLA
+199 GRNPGSMKIFGLA

-223 VIAQNKTS
+223 VIAQNKGS
-231 ADQQMGVGMVV
+231 ADQQMGIGMVV

-251 LSLFKRVKFMKGTTM
+251 LSLFRRVKFMKGTTM
-266 VILGSIVYKAAY
+266 VILGSLVYKAAY
-278 QLVLWLGLPTEY
+278 QIVLSLGIPTDF

-296 LIFLIALVLGGGE
+296 LIFLVALVLGGSE
-309 IKKFIAALGKKPES
+309 LRKLITSLGKKPEPVKS
-323 VNSSGRLSLMGIT
+323 DSKLALSNIT
-336 KIFNK
+336 KVFNR
-341 GTVDENKLFDNLS
+341 GTVDENKLFDNFT
-354 LDVSDGEFISVV
+354 LDVNDGDFISVV

-373 TTMLNIVCGGVEPD
+373 TTMLNIVCGGIQPD
-387 AGAVAFNGN
+387 SGAVVFNGE
-396 NIIYMKEFQ
+396 NIVLSKEYE
-405 RARRIGRVLQDPKMG
+405 RARKIGRVLQDPKMG
-420 TCGSLTILENM
+420 TCGSLTILENL
-431 ALADNKNNTYGLT
+431 ALADNKLHTFGLS
-444 PALNPARV
+444 PAVNRKR
-452 EYYKDLLKS
+452 EEHYKKLLES

-467 NRLGVLAGSLSGGQ
+467 NRMGVLAGSLSGGQ
-481 RQALALVIA
+481 RQALALIIA
-490 TMSDIDLLILD
+490 TMADIDLLILD

-513 TLMQITDRVV
+513 TLMKITEKVV

-544 SRLIMMHSGKAV
+544 SRLVMMHGGSAV
-556 MDISGEQKQ
+556 MDIDGEAKK
-565 NLDIDDILG
+565 NLVVDDILG

>member
-1 MVPKKG
+1 
-7 NEMTLVLRILL
+7 MTLVINILL

-61 MIYNGV
+61 LILKGV
-67 NPWLALLAA
+67 DPWLSLVIS
-76 FAAGMAAGVLT
+76 FVAGMAAGVLT

-119 GTGGGAMV
+119 GTDGGAV
-127 SFGTKDTIFSYGIM
+127 ASFFTKDTIFNSGVASYI
-141 SNVPKYVQIGDTDF
+141 PKSVGGF
-155 YFRTV
+155 YIRTA
-160 IMSLVLVV
+160 IISLVIVI
-168 VCKLILDIYLKT
+168 VCKILLDLYLRT

-199 GKDPGTLKIFGLA
+199 GKDPGTIKIFGLA

-223 VIAQNKTS
+223 VIAQNKGS

-266 VILGSIVYKAAY
+266 VILGSLVYKAAY
-278 QLVLWLGLPTEY
+278 QIVLSLGLPTDY

-309 IKKFIAALGKKPES
+309 LKKLIAALGRKPEPADS
-323 VNSSGRLSLMGIT
+323 KSRLALSSIT
-336 KIFNK
+336 KIFNR
-341 GTVDENKLFDNLS
+341 GTVDENKLFDNFT
-354 LDVSDGEFISVV
+354 LDVKDGDFISVV

-373 TTMLNIVCGGVEPD
+373 TTMLNVVCGGVEPD
-387 AGAVAFNGN
+387 SGAVVFNGK
-396 NIIYMKEFQ
+396 NIVMMKEFQ

-420 TCGSLTILENM
+420 TCGSLTILENL
-431 ALADNKNNTYGLT
+431 ALADNKNNSYGLT
-444 PALNPARV
+444 PAVNNSRV
-452 EYYKDLLKS
+452 EYYKELLSS

-467 NRLGVLAGSLSGGQ
+467 NRMGVLAGSLSGGQ
-481 RQALALVIA
+481 RQALALIIA

-513 TLMQITDRVV
+513 TLMRITDKVV

-544 SRLIMMHSGKAV
+544 SRLIMMHGGKAV
-556 MDISGEQKQ
+556 MDIDGEQKKD
-565 NLDIDDILG
+565 LVVDDILG

>member
-1 MVPKKG
+1 
-7 NEMTLVLRILL
+7 MTLVINILI

-61 MIYNGV
+61 LIIQGV
-67 NPWLALLAA
+67 DPWLCLVIS

-94 HITPLLCGIIMY
+94 RITPLLCGIIMY

-119 GTGGGAMV
+119 GTDGKAV
-127 SFGTKDTIFSYGIM
+127 ASFFTKNTIFNSGIA
-141 SNVPKYVQIGDTDF
+141 SLIPKNVGEGGF
-155 YFRTV
+155 YIRTV
-160 IMSLVLVV
+160 VISLILVI
-168 VCKLILDIYLKT
+168 VCKLLLDLYLKT

-199 GKDPGTLKIFGLA
+199 GRNPGSMKIFGLA

-223 VIAQNKTS
+223 VIAQNKGS
-231 ADQQMGVGMVV
+231 ADQQMGIGMVV

-251 LSLFKRVKFMKGTTM
+251 LSLFRRVKFMKGTTM
-266 VILGSIVYKAAY
+266 VILGSLVYKAAY
-278 QLVLWLGLPTEY
+278 QIVLSLGIPTDF

-296 LIFLIALVLGGGE
+296 LIFLVALVLGGSE
-309 IKKFIAALGKKPES
+309 LKKLITSLGKKPEPVKS
-323 VNSSGRLSLMGIT
+323 DSKLALSNIT
-336 KIFNK
+336 KVFNR
-341 GTVDENKLFDNLS
+341 GTVDENKLFDNFT
-354 LDVSDGEFISVV
+354 LDINDGDFISVV

-373 TTMLNIVCGGVEPD
+373 TTMLNIVCGGIQPD
-387 AGAVAFNGN
+387 SGAVVFNGE
-396 NIIYMKEFQ
+396 NIVLSKEYE
-405 RARRIGRVLQDPKMG
+405 RARKIGRVLQDPKMG
-420 TCGSLTILENM
+420 TCGSLTILENL
-431 ALADNKNNTYGLT
+431 ALADNKLHPFGLS
-444 PALNPARV
+444 PSVNRKR
-452 EYYKDLLKS
+452 EEHYKKLLES

-467 NRLGVLAGSLSGGQ
+467 NRMGVLAGSLSGGQ
-481 RQALALVIA
+481 RQALALIIA
-490 TMSDIDLLILD
+490 TMADIDLLILD

-513 TLMQITDRVV
+513 TLMKITEKVV

-544 SRLIMMHSGKAV
+544 SRLVMMHGGSAV
-556 MDISGEQKQ
+556 MDIDGEAKK
-565 NLDIDDILG
+565 NLVVDDILG

>member
-1 MVPKKG
+1 
-7 NEMTLVLRILL
+7 MTLVINILI

-61 MIYNGV
+61 LIIQGV
-67 NPWLALLAA
+67 DPWLCLVIS

-94 HITPLLCGIIMY
+94 RITPLLCGIIMY

-119 GTGGGAMV
+119 GTDGKAV
-127 SFGTKDTIFSYGIM
+127 ASFFTKNTIFNSGIA
-141 SNVPKYVQIGDTDF
+141 SLIPKNIGEGGF
-155 YFRTV
+155 YIRTV
-160 IMSLVLVV
+160 VIALILVI
-168 VCKLILDIYLKT
+168 VCKLLLDLYLKT

-199 GKDPGTLKIFGLA
+199 GRNPGSMKIFGLA

-223 VIAQNKTS
+223 VIAQNKGS
-231 ADQQMGVGMVV
+231 ADQQMGIGMVV

-251 LSLFKRVKFMKGTTM
+251 LSLFRRVKFMKGTTM
-266 VILGSIVYKAAY
+266 VILGSLVYKAAY
-278 QLVLWLGLPTEY
+278 QIVLSLGIPTDF

-296 LIFLIALVLGGGE
+296 LIFLVALVLGGSE
-309 IKKFIAALGKKPES
+309 LRKLITSLGKKPEPVKS
-323 VNSSGRLSLMGIT
+323 DSKLALSNIT
-336 KIFNK
+336 KVFNR
-341 GTVDENKLFDNLS
+341 GTVDESKLFDNFT
-354 LDVSDGEFISVV
+354 LDVNDGDFISVV

-373 TTMLNIVCGGVEPD
+373 TTMLNIVCGGIQPD
-387 AGAVAFNGN
+387 SGAVVFNGE
-396 NIIYMKEFQ
+396 NIVLSKEYE
-405 RARRIGRVLQDPKMG
+405 RARKIGRVLQDPKMG
-420 TCGSLTILENM
+420 TCGSLTILENL
-431 ALADNKNNTYGLT
+431 ALADNKLHPFGLS
-444 PALNPARV
+444 PAVNRKR
-452 EYYKDLLKS
+452 EEHYKKLLES

-467 NRLGVLAGSLSGGQ
+467 NRMGVLAGSLSGGQ
-481 RQALALVIA
+481 RQALALIIA
-490 TMSDIDLLILD
+490 TMADIDLLILD

-513 TLMQITDRVV
+513 TLMKITEKVV

-544 SRLIMMHSGKAV
+544 SRLVMMHGGSAV
-556 MDISGEQKQ
+556 MDIDDEAKK
-565 NLDIDDILG
+565 NLVVDDILG

>member
-1 MVPKKG
+1 
-7 NEMTLVLRILL
+7 MTLVINILI

-61 MIYNGV
+61 LIIQGV
-67 NPWLALLAA
+67 DPWLCLVIS

-94 HITPLLCGIIMY
+94 RITPLLCGIIMY

-119 GTGGGAMV
+119 GTDGKAV
-127 SFGTKDTIFSYGIM
+127 ASFFTKNTIFNSGIA
-141 SNVPKYVQIGDTDF
+141 SLIPKNVGEGGF
-155 YFRTV
+155 YIRTV
-160 IMSLVLVV
+160 VISLILVI
-168 VCKLILDIYLKT
+168 VCKLLLDLYLKT

-199 GKDPGTLKIFGLA
+199 GRNPGSMKIFGLA

-223 VIAQNKTS
+223 VIAQNKGS
-231 ADQQMGVGMVV
+231 ADQQMGIGMVV

-251 LSLFKRVKFMKGTTM
+251 LSLFRRVKFMKGTTM
-266 VILGSIVYKAAY
+266 VILGSLVYKAAY
-278 QLVLWLGLPTEY
+278 QIVLSLGIPTDF

-296 LIFLIALVLGGGE
+296 LIFLVALVLGGSE
-309 IKKFIAALGKKPES
+309 LRKLITSLGKKPEPVKS
-323 VNSSGRLSLMGIT
+323 DSKLALSNIT
-336 KIFNK
+336 KVFNR
-341 GTVDENKLFDNLS
+341 GTVDENKLFDNFT
-354 LDVSDGEFISVV
+354 LDVNDGDFISVV

-373 TTMLNIVCGGVEPD
+373 TTMLNIVCGGIEPD
-387 AGAVAFNGN
+387 SGAVVFNGE
-396 NIIYMKEFQ
+396 NIVLSKEYE
-405 RARRIGRVLQDPKMG
+405 RARKIGRVLQDPKMG
-420 TCGSLTILENM
+420 TCGSLTILENL
-431 ALADNKNNTYGLT
+431 ALADNKLHPFGLS
-444 PALNPARV
+444 PAVNRKR
-452 EYYKDLLKS
+452 EEHYKKLLES

-467 NRLGVLAGSLSGGQ
+467 NRMGVLAGSLSGGQ
-481 RQALALVIA
+481 RQALALIIA
-490 TMSDIDLLILD
+490 TMADIDLLILD

-513 TLMQITDRVV
+513 TLMKITEKVV

-544 SRLIMMHSGKAV
+544 SRLVMMHGGSAV
-556 MDISGEQKQ
+556 MDIDGEAKK
-565 NLDIDDILG
+565 NLVVDDILG

>member
-1 MVPKKG
+1 
-7 NEMTLVLRILL
+7 MTLVINILI

-61 MIYNGV
+61 LIIQGV
-67 NPWLALLAA
+67 DPWLCLVIS

-94 HITPLLCGIIMY
+94 RITPLLCGIIMY

-119 GTGGGAMV
+119 GTDGKAV
-127 SFGTKDTIFSYGIM
+127 ASFFTKNTIFNSGIA
-141 SNVPKYVQIGDTDF
+141 SLIPKNIGEGGF
-155 YFRTV
+155 YIRTV
-160 IMSLVLVV
+160 VIALILVI
-168 VCKLILDIYLKT
+168 VCKLLLDLYLKT

-199 GKDPGTLKIFGLA
+199 GRNPGSMKIFGLA

-223 VIAQNKTS
+223 VIAQNKGS
-231 ADQQMGVGMVV
+231 ADQQMGIGMVV

-251 LSLFKRVKFMKGTTM
+251 LSLFRRVKFMKGTTM
-266 VILGSIVYKAAY
+266 VILGSLVYKAAY
-278 QLVLWLGLPTEY
+278 QIVLSLGIPTDF

-296 LIFLIALVLGGGE
+296 LIFLVALVLGGSE
-309 IKKFIAALGKKPES
+309 LRKLITSLGKKPELVKS
-323 VNSSGRLSLMGIT
+323 DSKLALSNIT
-336 KIFNK
+336 KVFNR
-341 GTVDENKLFDNLS
+341 GTVDESKLFDNFT
-354 LDVSDGEFISVV
+354 LDVNDGDFISVV

-373 TTMLNIVCGGVEPD
+373 TTMLNIVCGGIQPD
-387 AGAVAFNGN
+387 SGAVVFNGE
-396 NIIYMKEFQ
+396 NIVLSKEYE
-405 RARRIGRVLQDPKMG
+405 RARKIGRVLQDPKMG
-420 TCGSLTILENM
+420 TCGSLTILENL
-431 ALADNKNNTYGLT
+431 ALADNKLHPFGLS
-444 PALNPARV
+444 PAVNRKR
-452 EYYKDLLKS
+452 EDHYKKLLES

-467 NRLGVLAGSLSGGQ
+467 NRMGVLAGSLSGGQ
-481 RQALALVIA
+481 RQALALIIA
-490 TMSDIDLLILD
+490 TMADIDLLILD

-513 TLMQITDRVV
+513 TLMKITEKVV

-544 SRLIMMHSGKAV
+544 SRLVMMHGGSAV
-556 MDISGEQKQ
+556 MDIDGEAKK
-565 NLDIDDILG
+565 NLVVDDILG